1 MTTGYTRQ
9 TPQATKEWLSTQ
21 EIVFPEDWTLDG
33 VADECHRRF
42 LSDRWPGGE
51 VQAARSVVAWAT
63 LKLAKHTYFTREH
76 WEWIAAIDKFDRHD
90 GYYRLQ
96 EILTP
101 AVAANV
107 AWKKTSDE
115 RKELLQ
121 EIDKAAAYLLKTL
134 DTAMRLNVSLR
145 NVVGWFPEMQPLLD
159 YSTDLQNQEFER
171 GIKAAR
177 QARQAGADL
186 GATIRASFQ
195 PDGYREPR
203 LSDYLWALRAALRGT
218 SGESR
223 PTGHAGTARDV
234 LDDVTPDE
242 ADIMAK
248 RFGIS
253 YGKTKPTD
261 ALRSGGDFGAYPARK
276 DALRRAVI
284 LAFPA
289 AIFDRFTDPPKV
301 TPASMIESA
310 CMAWFGSAP
319 TTKEIN
325 AAIKPARGLLEP
337 SMKRSVNG
345 YKKDAERRS
354 KWEASGLSRDE
365 IRKKELQSFLDEE

>member
-1 MTTGYTRQ
+1 
-9 TPQATKEWLSTQ
+9 
-21 EIVFPEDWTLDG
+21 
-33 VADECHRRF
+33 
-42 LSDRWPGGE
+42 
-51 VQAARSVVAWAT
+51 
-63 LKLAKHTYFTREH
+63 
-76 WEWIAAIDKFDRHD
+76 
-90 GYYRLQ
+90 LQ

-121 EIDKAAAYLLKTL
+121 EIDKATAYLLKTL

-145 NVVGWFPEMQPLLD
+145 DVVGSFPEMQPLLD
-159 YSTDLQNQEFER
+159 YSADLQHQGFER

-186 GATIRASFQ
+186 GATIRASLQ
-195 PDGYREPR
+195 PGGYREPR
-203 LSDYLWALRAALRGT
+203 LSDYLWTLRAALRGT
-218 SGESR
+218 SGEAR
-223 PTGHAGTARDV
+223 PAGHAETIRDV
-234 LDDVTPDE
+234 LDDLTPDD
-242 ADIMAK
+242 AANLAK

-253 YGKTKPTD
+253 YGKTDPAD
-261 ALRSGGDFGAYPARK
+261 ALRCGGDFGAYPARK

-289 AIFDRFTDPPKV
+289 AIFGRFTDPPRV

-319 TTKEIN
+319 TAKEIN
-325 AAIKPARGLLEP
+325 AAIKPARGILEP
-337 SMKRSVNG
+337 SMKRSISD
-345 YKKDAERRS
+345 YKKSAERRS
-354 KWEASGLSRDE
+354 KWKAAGLSGDE
-365 IRKKELQSFLDEE
+365 IQKKEFRSFLDGE